1 MTLETRPITVSVILS
16 TYNRAHYLS
25 QSLDSILGQSRPP
38 DDIIVVDDGSTD
50 DTADVAARYAGQ
62 IRYFHQQNQGKP
74 TALNFAIGH
83 ATGSHVCFFDDD
95 DVMLPEALEAHVA
108 FLSAQP
114 DIDYSYS
121 SNYIF
126 DDTGETAIWDR
137 ARWRASWLAEC
148 PPEEL
153 FVRTMEWNGAS
164 LAGMLIDIECL
175 KAVGCF
181 RAHLLRAQDYDVML
195 RLAQRFRGASMG
207 QATYVRRN
215 HSGARGPA
223 HERLDAADRYRAS
236 HKYEQL
242 IFRELR
248 NDLALAEYLPKNDD
262 FSPVAELSDEQQTE
276 ALLTRSQIM
285 FNRGLFAEGVEDIS
299 LLLKKKLNPYQHQR
313 LIALA
318 ARATNI
324 QALDFLPKAV
334 PLARALAKSARGP
347 AAKGLLDAALKGF
360 YWALTREYQKKSWA
374 CAFLLTRAL
383 MILAVHRLK
392 LFRVAEAS

>member
-1 MTLETRPITVSVILS
+1 MTSTATPITVSVIIS
-16 TYNRAHYLS
+16 TYNRAHYLP
-25 QSLDSILGQSRPP
+25 QSLDSLLAQSRPP

-62 IRYFHQQNQGKP
+62 IRYFHQDNQGKP

-137 ARWRASWLAEC
+137 ALWRASWLAEC

-164 LAGMLIDIECL
+164 LRGMLIAVDCL
-175 KAVGCF
+175 KAAGYF
-181 RAHLLRAQDYDVML
+181 RAHLQRAEDYDVML
-195 RLAQRFRGASMG
+195 RLARRFRGASLG
-207 QATYVRRN
+207 QATFVHRN
-215 HSGARGPA
+215 HAGSRGPA
-223 HERLDAADRYRAS
+223 HERIEAADRYRIS
-236 HKYEQL
+236 RWYERQ
-242 IFRELR
+242 IFRALR
-248 NDLALAEYLPKNDD
+248 EELALGEYLPKGPD
-262 FSPVAELSDEQQTE
+262 FSPVAELTAEQRAE

-285 FNRGLFAEGVEDIS
+285 FNRGLFSEGAEDIG
-299 LLLKKKLNPYQHQR
+299 LLLNEETLSPSQYQR
-313 LIALA
+313 LVALV
-318 ARATNI
+318 TSKTHI
-324 QALDFLPKAV
+324 QKVDFLPAAEH
-334 PLARALAKSARGP
+334 LARGLAKAIRQP
-347 AAKGLLDAALKGF
+347 AAKPVLDAAFKGF
-360 YWALTREYQKKSWA
+360 YWALRRECQKKRWA
-374 CAFLLTRAL
+374 YAFMLTRA
-383 MILAVHRLK
+383 MAILGAHRIRLW
-392 LFRVAEAS
+392 R